1 MARLRTVLSLG
12 LLISLTSAA
21 YGDIQA
27 GRSPLPK
34 PPMVAPVKIAHEKL
48 DDPDPNVVAK
58 IIIPRSL
65 LPDLQESS
73 RATLRSQESP
83 PMRTIFAGLVLT
95 AVAISLMFAYKTSTR
110 RKKAVIG
117 LMACVVVFG
126 IALLVNSLFPPETI
140 TSTLDQ
146 SQPQRLILIEVQ
158 EFGHEVTLILPNS
171 N

>member
-1 MARLRTVLSLG
+1 
-12 LLISLTSAA
+12 
-21 YGDIQA
+21 
-27 GRSPLPK
+27 
-34 PPMVAPVKIAHEKL
+34 
-48 DDPDPNVVAK
+48 
-58 IIIPRSL
+58 
-65 LPDLQESS
+65 
-73 RATLRSQESP
+73 
-83 PMRTIFAGLVLT
+83 MRTIFAGLVLT

-140 TSTLDQ
+140 ASTLDQ